1 VPGAANRLI
10 WAGSKDNDVG
20 PMAAARA
27 AALAAAG
34 DEYRRLLYV
43 AMTRAIERLVV
54 CGVDNGKK
62 LPEGCWYRLVRGA
75 LEQQC
80 KLELADDGAG
90 EVLRF
95 RKTPDL
101 AAAAKAETS
110 EAVAPEPAP
119 AWLHAPV
126 AAAAPRSAP
135 ITPSGDGAAAERSTP
150 ARHSARL
157 RGTLAHRLLQAL
169 PDIPPARRA
178 KAAED
183 YLARAGASLPA
194 EEREI
199 IAEQVMVVLD
209 DKRFYELY
217 GPGSR
222 AEVPIVGKVQIRG
235 ETYRV
240 SGQID
245 RLAVTQDSVLIGDFK
260 TNRDPPRRIEEVPSD
275 YVRQLALYRAVL
287 QKLYPDRS
295 VRAAL
300 IWTEVPDLMELSA
313 GVLDGA
319 LAQVTPA

>member
-1 VPGAANRLI
+1 
-10 WAGSKDNDVG
+10 
-20 PMAAARA
+20 
-27 AALAAAG
+27 
-34 DEYRRLLYV
+34 
-43 AMTRAIERLVV
+43 MTRAIERLVV

-62 LPEGCWYRLVRGA
+62 LPEGCWYGLVRGA

-80 KLELADDGAG
+80 KLEPADNGAG

-101 AAAAKAETS
+101 AATAKATTS

-119 AWLHAPV
+119 AWLHEPV
-126 AAAAPRSAP
+126 AAAVPRSAP
-135 ITPSGDGAAAERSTP
+135 ITPSGAGGDTAAAERFTP
-150 ARHSARL
+150 ARHSALL

-178 KAAED
+178 AAAGD
-183 YLARAGASLPA
+183 YLGRAGASLPA
-194 EEREI
+194 EDREI
-199 IAEQVMVVLD
+199 IAEQVMLVLD

-217 GPGSR
+217 GANSR
-222 AEVPIVGKVQIRG
+222 AEVPIVGRIRIG
-235 ETYRV
+235 GKTMRV

-245 RLAVTQDSVLIGDFK
+245 RLAVTQGAVLIADFK
-260 TNRDPPRRIEEVPSD
+260 SDRPAPRRIEEVPPD
-275 YVRQLALYRAVL
+275 YVRQFALYRAVL
-287 QKLYPDRS
+287 QKLYPDRP

-313 GVLDGA
+313 GMLDAA